1 MSFRLASVMK
11 SSLWLA
17 PAVIL
22 TTNLAVADQLNTT
35 TGQHRHK
42 EMGVQRQATT
52 DPAKPFEL
60 SDPIKLDRLND
71 TRLSRTVYC
80 LANPVAQKCQTRN
93 SDSGDTKIARFIAE
107 PLWAP

>member
-17 PAVIL
+17 AAVVL
-22 TTNLAVADQLNTT
+22 TTNLAFADQLNTT
-35 TGQHRHK
+35 TGQERLK
-42 EMGVQRQATT
+42 ETRVQRQAAT
-52 DPAKPFEL
+52 DPTKPFEL

-71 TRLSRTVYC
+71 TRLSRKVYC
-80 LANPVAQKCQTRN
+80 LANPVAPKCRTRN
-93 SDSGDTKIARFIAE
+93 SDSGETKIAPFITE